1 MSYSFIL
8 VVLLLAALAESVFIV
23 RLKRRL
29 HNAEQNA
36 EIRLQE
42 SKQREIELQES
53 NRREI
58 ELRREI
64 DRFGEEKEAVG
75 RKDLELTR
83 KEEELIQVDT
93 ELQTDRTELA
103 RWEASLRLK
112 ESALC
117 QQEDEIRKQWGAV
130 PGVSKEQQQA
140 ISASLYPDFESV
152 SAEAAL
158 LKEYCL
164 WRIAKIK
171 GDPAGSEE
179 KGEELDRQ
187 ANHLSLKFHFIPDD
201 AREEELRISAECYEA
216 LEIGTRLVAKCLDG
230 NLALAARQTIQEQ
243 LVGLLLLCSDAY
255 ALLKTAN
262 RSQGIDL
269 RADPVQLTAFSELK
283 RAGKQNNVYF
293 HNLKEDSLA
302 DLETRGEILARLSV
316 LETQLTPQDTERKKE
331 PVRRQIQDSLQKIFA
346 SLPGATDDWNRLV
359 DGITELIQKFR
370 VSAKSAEIRAYLA
383 PVIDKVP
390 DEIEKTEPFIRAI
403 QYLEVGPP
411 PIQSPPFEQYSDEVK
426 KVRKAFGNTRVVFI
440 GGTPQPHLQSR
451 IRNAFKL
458 NDLLWEEWSHGDS
471 LDRFR
476 SFLNDG
482 TVQLF
487 LVYIPWCSHKHS
499 LDLPKMV
506 RKEGKSFVRLRK
518 GTGIN
523 QIAAAICEQ
532 AINRPKD

>member
-1 MSYSFIL
+1 MSSIL
-8 VVLLLAALAESVFIV
+8 IFAVLIAVLAESVFIV
-23 RLKRRL
+23 LLKRRL
-29 HNAEQNA
+29 HDAEQKA
-36 EIRLQE
+36 EVKLQE
-42 SKQREIELQES
+42 SKQRDIELQES
-53 NRREI
+53 IRRES

-64 DRFGEEKEAVG
+64 DRFGEEKAALG
-75 RKDLELTR
+75 RKDLELSQ
-83 KEEELIQVDT
+83 KEEELIRVDT
-93 ELQTDRTELA
+93 ELQTDRSELV

-112 ESALC
+112 EAALC
-117 QQEDEIRKQWGAV
+117 QQEDEIRRQWGAA

-140 ISASLYPDFESV
+140 VSASLYPDFESV

-158 LKEYCL
+158 LKEYSL
-164 WRIAKIK
+164 WRIARIK

-179 KGEELDRQ
+179 KKEELNRR
-187 ANHLSLKFHFIPDD
+187 AEHLSVDFHFIPAV
-201 AREEELRISAECYEA
+201 AREEELRVSADCYEA

-230 NLALAARQTIQEQ
+230 NLSLVSRQTIHEQ
-243 LVGLLLLCSDAY
+243 LVGLMLLCGDAY
-255 ALLKTAN
+255 CLLKTAN
-262 RSQGIDL
+262 RKLGIDL
-269 RADPVQLTAFSELK
+269 RADPVQLMAFSELK

-293 HNLKEDSLA
+293 PHLKEDSLA
-302 DLETRGEILARLSV
+302 DLETRGEILARLSS
-316 LETQLTPQDTERKKE
+316 LETQLTPLDTEKKKE
-331 PVRRQIQDSLQKIFA
+331 PVRRRIQDSLRKIFA

-359 DGITELIQKFR
+359 DGITELIQTFR
-370 VSAKSAEIRAYLA
+370 VSAKSAEIREYLT
-383 PVIDKVP
+383 PVIDKIP
-390 DEIEKTEPFIRAI
+390 DDVEKTEPFIRAI

-411 PIQSPPFEQYSDEVK
+411 PVQGPPFEQYSDEVK
-426 KVRKAFGNTRVVFI
+426 KVRKAFGNTRVVFV
-440 GGTPQPHLQSR
+440 GGTPQPHLLTR
-451 IRNAFKL
+451 IRTAFKL

-506 RKEGKSFVRLRK
+506 RKAGKSFVRLRK

-532 AINRPKD
+532 AISRPND